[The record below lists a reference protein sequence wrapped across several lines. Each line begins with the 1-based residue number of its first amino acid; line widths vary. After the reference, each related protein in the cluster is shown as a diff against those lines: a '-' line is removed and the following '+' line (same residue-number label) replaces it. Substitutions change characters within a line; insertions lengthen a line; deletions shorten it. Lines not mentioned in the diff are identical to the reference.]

1 MGSFDGAWLF
11 ELLFYLHTINFI
23 KITSKDYM
31 GLYRDDDII
40 ILKNKNSQQTGEIT
54 KKIIKTL
61 KIPN

>member
-1 MGSFDGAWLF
+1 
-11 ELLFYLHTINFI
+11 
-23 KITSKDYM
+23 M

>member
-1 MGSFDGAWLF
+1 
-11 ELLFYLHTINFI
+11 
-23 KITSKDYM
+23 M

-40 ILKNKNSQQTGEIT
+40 ILKNKNSQQTGEIR